1 MTPEDLQSYRV
12 DLFADRE
19 TIEEALAYVYSM
31 RDPAATT
38 AAHVL
43 LNTVI
48 KVLTPATEPV
58 L

>member
-1 MTPEDLQSYRV
+1 MKPEDLQSYRV

-48 KVLTPATEPV
+48 KVLTQAEEPV
-58 L
+58 V

>member
-1 MTPEDLQSYRV
+1 MTPEDLQQYRV
-12 DLFADRE
+12 DLFADRK

-48 KVLTPATEPV
+48 KVLTQAEEPV
-58 L
+58 V

>member
-1 MTPEDLQSYRV
+1 MKPEDLQSYRV

-19 TIEEALAYVYSM
+19 SIEEALEYVYSM

-48 KVLTPATEPV
+48 KVLTQAEEPV
-58 L
+58 V

>member
-1 MTPEDLQSYRV
+1 MTLEELQSYRV

-19 TIEEALAYVYSM
+19 TIEEALEYVYSM

-48 KVLTPATEPV
+48 KQLTPAAEPV

>member
-1 MTPEDLQSYRV
+1 MTPEDLQNFHV
-12 DLFADRE
+12 PLFADRE
-19 TIEEALAYVYSM
+19 TIEDALEYVYSL
-31 RDPAATT
+31 RDPAAIT

-48 KVLTPATEPV
+48 KQLTPSPEAV

>member
-1 MTPEDLQSYRV
+1 MKSEDLQQYRV

-48 KVLTPATEPV
+48 KVLTQAEEPV
-58 L
+58 V

>member
-1 MTPEDLQSYRV
+1 
-12 DLFADRE
+12 
-19 TIEEALAYVYSM
+19 VYSM

-48 KVLTPATEPV
+48 KVLTQAEEPV
-58 L
+58 V